1 MKIYFLISAFVFISF
16 SAYSQ
21 KDKKK
26 DEYRNEGFFNITKFG
41 FIHVNE
47 AKLRTFA
54 IGEGVINTKLPLDNS
69 VAYSLQTIN
78 GYFFGP
84 YFSAGLGVGLDGYKN
99 PNYNTLPIFID
110 LRVYLDDDKSSPYV
124 FLDYGMLAKI
134 ENGTNNGNMFNIGI
148 GYKLPIN
155 KQRFMIVADISYS
168 YKLISNDGVSVN
180 KSQSR
185 TQIKATMLSFG
196 VIF

>member
-1 MKIYFLISAFVFISF
+1 MKTYFFIATFIFISY

-21 KDKKK
+21 KEKKK

-47 AKLRTFA
+47 AKLETFA
-54 IGEGVINTKLPLDNS
+54 IGEGIVNTRLPLDNS
-69 VAYSLQTIN
+69 VGYSLQTIN

-84 YFSAGLGVGLDGYKN
+84 YFSAGLGIGLDGYKN

-110 LRVYLDDDKSSPYV
+110 LRVYLDDDKSSPYI
-124 FLDYGMLAKI
+124 FLDYGILAKI

-148 GYKLPIN
+148 GYKVPIN

-168 YKLISNDGVSVN
+168 YKLINNDPILIN
-180 KSQSR
+180 KSRSQ
-185 TQIKATMLSFG
+185 TQIKATMLSLG

>member
-1 MKIYFLISAFVFISF
+1 MFISF
-16 SAYSQ
+16 SVYSQ
-21 KDKKK
+21 KEKKK
-26 DEYRNEGFFNITKFG
+26 DEYRNEGFFNITKFAY
-41 FIHVNE
+41 IHVNE
-47 AKLRTFA
+47 AKPTRTFA
-54 IGEGVINTKLPLDNS
+54 IGEGVVNTRLPLDKS

-78 GYFFGP
+78 GYFFSP
-84 YFSAGLGVGLDGYKN
+84 YFSVGLGIGLDGYKN

-110 LRVYLDDDKSSPYV
+110 LRTYLDDDKSSPYI

-134 ENGTNNGNMFNIGI
+134 ENGTNNGNMFNIGV
-148 GYKLPIN
+148 GYKVPIN
-155 KQRFMIVADISYS
+155 KERFMIVADISYS

-185 TQIKATMLSFG
+185 TQIKATMLSLG